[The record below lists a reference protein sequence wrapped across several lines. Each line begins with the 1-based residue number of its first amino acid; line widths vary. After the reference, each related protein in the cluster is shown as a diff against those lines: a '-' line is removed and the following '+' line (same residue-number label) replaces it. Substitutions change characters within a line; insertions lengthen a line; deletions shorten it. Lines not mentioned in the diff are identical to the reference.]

1 MKRLGK
7 NSTLGEN
14 EVNLPTIKR
23 IVARFH
29 TRPYTIR
36 FSDCK
41 DFLTSLNYTY
51 GKAMLT
57 WFEEI
62 FEEY

>member
-23 IVARFH
+23 IVPRFLS
-29 TRPYTIR
+29 RPDTIC

-41 DFLTSLNYTY
+41 DFLISFNYTC

-57 WFEEI
+57 WFEDI
-62 FEEY
+62 FDEY